1 MDGTTR
7 VETNNGRSVIR
18 NCSALPTWNPKTGA
32 KNHFFA
38 LAMDFFMNVDDAIH
52 LYSQTTLSSMS
63 IEQPPLR
70 RITMHVAILIMFILS
85 CHTVLAFSWSTTLNS
100 ASAASTSV
108 HYSTQT
114 RTRTRTPLILILF
127 ASNRNNDDNIISDNL
142 LEKARRLREEVSV
155 IESSKLEIQKEQEAK
170 QREQD
175 AEESKLKEEM
185 NIQRMRYSVEVPI
198 LKDMGDE
205 VMERVDFPP
214 RLKGGEYVHFAMQYN
229 LMKYNC

>member
-1 MDGTTR
+1 MR
-7 VETNNGRSVIR
+7 
-18 NCSALPTWNPKTGA
+18 
-32 KNHFFA
+32 
-38 LAMDFFMNVDDAIH
+38 VDDTY
-52 LYSQTTLSSMS
+52 LSQTTLSSMS

-70 RITMHVAILIMFILS
+70 RITMQVAILIMFILS

-100 ASAASTSV
+100 ASTSV
-108 HYSTQT
+108 HYSTQ
-114 RTRTRTPLILILF
+114 TRTRTPLILILF

-185 NIQRMRYSVEVPI
+185 NKQRMRYSVEVPI

>member
-1 MDGTTR
+1 MQ
-7 VETNNGRSVIR
+7 V
-18 NCSALPTWNPKTGA
+18 
-32 KNHFFA
+32 
-38 LAMDFFMNVDDAIH
+38 AM
-52 LYSQTTLSSMS
+52 
-63 IEQPPLR
+63 
-70 RITMHVAILIMFILS
+70 LIMFILS

-100 ASAASTSV
+100 ASASTSV
-108 HYSTQT
+108 HYSTQ
-114 RTRTRTPLILILF
+114 TRTPLILILF

-175 AEESKLKEEM
+175 AEESRLKEEM
-185 NIQRMRYSVEVPI
+185 NKQRMRYSVEVPI

-214 RLKGGEYVHFAMQYN
+214 RLKGGEYVHLQCNN
-229 LMKYNC
+229 LMKYKC

>member
-1 MDGTTR
+1 MIMCLR
-7 VETNNGRSVIR
+7 FLSR
-18 NCSALPTWNPKTGA
+18 
-32 KNHFFA
+32 
-38 LAMDFFMNVDDAIH
+38 VDDTY
-52 LYSQTTLSSMS
+52 LSQTTLSSMS

-70 RITMHVAILIMFILS
+70 RITMQVAILIMFILS

-100 ASAASTSV
+100 ASASTSV
-108 HYSTQT
+108 HYSTQ
-114 RTRTRTPLILILF
+114 TRTPLILILF

-185 NIQRMRYSVEVPI
+185 SIQRMRYSVEVPI